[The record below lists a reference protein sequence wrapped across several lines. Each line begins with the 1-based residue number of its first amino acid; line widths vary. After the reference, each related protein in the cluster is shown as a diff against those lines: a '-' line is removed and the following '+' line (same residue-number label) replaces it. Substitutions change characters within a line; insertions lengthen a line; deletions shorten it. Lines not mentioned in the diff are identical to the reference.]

1 MPFPFIP
8 GGLALAL
15 AVLGG
20 TMVLF
25 GLALKALDWGID
37 STRRTVLPGIVSG
50 MRDWQRP
57 AERGEQPV
65 HAAIPSTDPP
75 VEEPGAQF
83 THLER
88 VEPDRRRG
96 PRNS

>member
-20 TMVLF
+20 TMALF
-25 GLALKALDWGID
+25 GLALKALDWSID
-37 STRRTVLPGIVSG
+37 SMRRTVLPGIVSG
-50 MRDWQRP
+50 IRDWQRP
-57 AERGEQPV
+57 EEPGEPPLRP
-65 HAAIPSTDPP
+65 AIMSTDLP
-75 VEEPGAQF
+75 VEESGAPL

-96 PRNS
+96 SRDS